1 MTLKIVHPYGVTL
14 IFFLFFGRPSIQS
27 LHYLSSM
34 GHHVLDINFYCR
46 NVCLRLTQHDSN
58 ARGRILTVSLVEILS
73 DYRLACFRRLSN

>member
-14 IFFLFFGRPSIQS
+14 IFQS

-73 DYRLACFRRLSN
+73 DYRLACFRGL